1 MNNSNLPQTIT
12 ATDPGYYQQPKPQ
25 FWRYM
30 VQLGSN
36 EVEDDGTGHA
46 VPVSDRLADVIVLSP
61 SLDAIKTVLAP
72 YLVNWQITSYWQPVA
87 ESEF

>member
-1 MNNSNLPQTIT
+1 MTTSNLPQTIT

-46 VPVSDRLADVIVLSP
+46 VPVDCRIADVIVLSP
-61 SLDAIKTVLAP
+61 SLDAIKAVLAP
-72 YLVNWQITSYWQPVA
+72 YLVNWEIIRYWQP
-87 ESEF
+87 ETEGEF